1 LRRVFA
7 AVLLV
12 LVLPARAEEDGKVAY
27 KFTPDFY
34 STTNEHSAYDI
45 NLRGNL
51 GPHAAWIGY
60 YRRGEEF
67 DQFRVGYE
75 GTFKM
80 PFGLLVPSA
89 VVATHGFVGGSV
101 NAFIGDRYFGLLGLG
116 RTNLAD
122 YFNLNFD
129 PNDAVTFGTGTRAI
143 PDTTLLLYQV
153 KDNRLDTGQRVTHIT
168 ARTGGYREGV
178 RWTVDV
184 FHKRGSETSGSEV
197 VHGTG
202 FSIGCDYRD
211 YFARVA
217 NDPHVNFTADRM
229 VRLAVGV
236 RF

>member
-1 LRRVFA
+1 MRRIVRAF
-7 AVLLV
+7 LLV
-12 LVLPARAEEDGKVAY
+12 LALPARAADDEAIAY

-34 STTNEHSAYDI
+34 STTNEHSAYDL
-45 NLRGNL
+45 NLRGKL

-67 DQFRVGYE
+67 DQLRAGYE
-75 GTFKM
+75 GTFKT
-80 PFGLLVPSA
+80 PIGTLIPSA

-101 NAFIGDRYFGLLGLG
+101 NALIGDRYFGIVGLG

-129 PNDAVTFGTGTRAI
+129 PNDAVTFGAGTSAI
-143 PDTTLLLYQV
+143 PDTTLLLFQV
-153 KDNRLDTGQRVTHIT
+153 KDNRLHTGQRVNHFV
-168 ARTGGYREGV
+168 ARTGDYANGF

-184 FHKRGSETSGSEV
+184 FHRSGRETPDSALV
-197 VHGTG
+197 RGTG
-202 FSIGCDYRD
+202 VALTCDYHE
-211 YFARVA
+211 FFVRVA
-217 NDPHVNFTADRM
+217 NDPHVNFTPDRM